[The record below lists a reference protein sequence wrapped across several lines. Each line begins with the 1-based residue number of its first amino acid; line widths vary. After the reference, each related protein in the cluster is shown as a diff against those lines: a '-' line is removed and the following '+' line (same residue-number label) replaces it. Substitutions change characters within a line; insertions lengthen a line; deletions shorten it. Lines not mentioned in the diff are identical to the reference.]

1 MSMYGDNMK
10 SHVYDDIRDMIRTG
24 EIMFNDL
31 FDIIKD
37 IYENEIES
45 ESDINMLIK
54 IEKMSELEAIFEEAR
69 KDHAQTIAVEITIPG
84 QRDTEFIINQNRSF
98 RNKLNYYKRT
108 YNDDLVHNKVPSI
121 KIVSAGFGD
130 ANLFD

>member
-1 MSMYGDNMK
+1 
-10 SHVYDDIRDMIRTG
+10 
-24 EIMFNDL
+24 
-31 FDIIKD
+31 
-37 IYENEIES
+37 
-45 ESDINMLIK
+45 MLRGKRIA
-54 IEKMSELEAIFEEAR
+54 ILNYWLELENIFEEAR
-69 KDHAQTIAVEITIPG
+69 KNHAQTIAVEITIPG

-130 ANLFD
+130 ADLFDKE

>member
-1 MSMYGDNMK
+1 MICLILSKIYMK
-10 SHVYDDIRDMIRTG
+10 MKLKARG
-24 EIMFNDL
+24 
-31 FDIIKD
+31 
-37 IYENEIES
+37 
-45 ESDINMLIK
+45 INMLTK
-54 IEKMSELEAIFEEAR
+54 IEKMSELEAIFEEAKKNR
-69 KDHAQTIAVEITIPG
+69 AQTIAVEITIPG

-121 KIVSAGFGD
+121 RIVSAGFGD